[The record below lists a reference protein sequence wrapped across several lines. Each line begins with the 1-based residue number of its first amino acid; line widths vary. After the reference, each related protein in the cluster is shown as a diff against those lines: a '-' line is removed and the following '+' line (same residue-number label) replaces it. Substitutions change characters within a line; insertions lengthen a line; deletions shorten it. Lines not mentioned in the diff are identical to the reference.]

1 MAVYQALG
9 IGGVVLVEITATTQG
24 KAQDLVCR
32 RLTGRWLEQ
41 WIEAGQR
48 VRVKQPAHYR

>member
-9 IGGVVLVEITATTQG
+9 IGGVVLVEITATTQV